1 MVKQCKICQLG
12 IDTDV
17 ESYVNLI
24 DYKFG
29 KFLMEGYYHND
40 CYRDK
45 ITMGQEQKKTLGMAK
60 AILSKLSKT
69 VGMKQEE
76 EVYDVK

>member
-1 MVKQCKICQLG
+1 MVQQCKICQLG

-17 ESYVNLI
+17 ESYVHLV

-40 CYRDK
+40 CYRNK
-45 ITMGQEQKKTLGMAK
+45 ITMGQEQKKTLQMAK
-60 AILSKLSKT
+60 RMLGKVSEMAGI
-69 VGMKQEE
+69 KQEE